1 MFANRMRQQVKEAE
15 ARARES
21 EQRSIK
27 TCQLNTRLEFMQKI
41 ETSVN
46 EEEAKSVD
54 SPKKQV
60 RSPAKRLV
68 SQDESIQKR
77 ILSGD
82 GEASFFKKNNP
93 RRSMSSD
100 DACSEKTEARQDR
113 EQTTRRHSS
122 PELASRK

>member
-1 MFANRMRQQVKEAE
+1 MFANRMRQQVKA
-15 ARARES
+15 AAAIARES

-27 TCQLNTRLEFMQKI
+27 TCHLNTRLEFMQNI

-46 EEEAKSVD
+46 DEEKAVD

-77 ILSGD
+77 ILLGD

-100 DACSEKTEARQDR
+100 DACSEKTEAQQDR
-113 EQTTRRHSS
+113 EQKTIRRHSS
-122 PELASRK
+122 PELASRR

>member
-1 MFANRMRQQVKEAE
+1 MRQQVKAAE

-27 TCQLNTRLEFMQKI
+27 TCHLNTRLEFMQNI
-41 ETSVN
+41 DTSEKEEVN
-46 EEEAKSVD
+46 AVD
-54 SPKKQV
+54 SQKKQAP
-60 RSPAKRLV
+60 SPAKRLV

-100 DACSEKTEARQDR
+100 DACSEKTEAQQDR
-113 EQTTRRHSS
+113 EQTIRRHSS
-122 PELASRK
+122 PELASRR

>member
-1 MFANRMRQQVKEAE
+1 MFATRMRQQVEAAE

-27 TCQLNTRLEFMQKI
+27 TCYLNARLELMQNI
-41 ETSVN
+41 EISVK
-46 EEEAKSVD
+46 EEEKAVD
-54 SPKKQV
+54 SPEKKAP
-60 RSPAKRLV
+60 SPAKRLV
-68 SQDESIQKR
+68 SQDESIQK
-77 ILSGD
+77 IIMSGD

-93 RRSMSSD
+93 RRSMSD

-122 PELASRK
+122 PELTSRR

>member
-1 MFANRMRQQVKEAE
+1 MFVTRMRQQVEAAE

-27 TCQLNTRLEFMQKI
+27 TCHLNIRLEFMQNI

-46 EEEAKSVD
+46 DEEKAVD
-54 SPKKQV
+54 SPEKQAP
-60 RSPAKRLV
+60 SPAKRLV

-93 RRSMSSD
+93 RRSLSSG
-100 DACSEKTEARQDR
+100 ACSEKTEAWQDR

-122 PELASRK
+122 PELASRR